1 MKTRLIM
8 LMMAVL
14 TNAVICYGKDIRVV
28 VFKTEPEM
36 HCNNCET
43 KIKNNMRFEKG
54 IKDIE
59 TNLSDKTV
67 TIKYDADKTT
77 IDNLIAGFEKINYR
91 AYLPTDE
98 VATIVTETPEPV
110 AQGTSVAYFKAA
122 QIGCGGCATKVKNL
136 FADVDGVSSVDVDM
150 ATKSVKIVY
159 DASKLDVDKLKGIFA
174 TIDYATQVYY
184 PDNTS
189 MAYVSFLAEQIKCGG
204 CAGKVYRNIMAEE
217 GVKDVTVCLNTK
229 AVSIAYDASLTDVE
243 KLMAGFKKFDY
254 VVTECYNKK
263 K

>member
-1 MKTRLIM
+1 M
-8 LMMAVL
+8 
-14 TNAVICYGKDIRVV
+14 
-28 VFKTEPEM
+28 
-36 HCNNCET
+36 
-43 KIKNNMRFEKG
+43 
-54 IKDIE
+54 
-59 TNLSDKTV
+59 
-67 TIKYDADKTT
+67 
-77 IDNLIAGFEKINYR
+77 
-91 AYLPTDE
+91 
-98 VATIVTETPEPV
+98 
-110 AQGTSVAYFKAA
+110 
-122 QIGCGGCATKVKNL
+122 
-136 FADVDGVSSVDVDM
+136 DGVSSVDVDM